1 MTPRPLLCGLL
12 AAVVLVDVAAQT
24 PATTFRAGVDF
35 VLVDVSVRQRGR
47 AVEDLRL
54 GDFVVT
60 DGGIEQRL
68 ADVSREVLPVD
79 VTLVVDWS
87 GSVAG
92 SMLTSLTRAMR
103 AVRARL
109 GPDDGASL
117 VTFNHRIRE
126 LAAVPRDISVEAL
139 GRPTGLTS
147 LLDALS
153 VSLIRAREPGRRA
166 MTILFTDGI
175 DTTSFLD
182 ESALLDVARR
192 TDAAVFIIA
201 LSQTPGARRD
211 NLPYNELFETLAE
224 TTGGAFVLVRADE
237 DLGRSF
243 VAAFDE
249 FRESYVLR
257 YAYQGPD
264 RPGWHPLNVRVTRR
278 GSFDV
283 RARPGYFRAGP

>member
-1 MTPRPLLCGLL
+1 MTLSPLAGGLV
-12 AAVVLVDVAAQT
+12 AVCLLVNVAAQT
-24 PATTFRAGVDF
+24 PPTTFRAGVDF

-47 AVEDLRL
+47 PVADLKL
-54 GDFVVT
+54 GDFAVT
-60 DGGIEQRL
+60 DGGVLQQI

-92 SMLTSLTRAMR
+92 SVLTSLTRAMSS
-103 AVRARL
+103 VRARL
-109 GPDDGASL
+109 GPEDRASV

-126 LAAVPRDISVEAL
+126 LGAVAGDISVEAL
-139 GRPTGLTS
+139 GRPSGLTS
-147 LLDALS
+147 LIDAVS
-153 VSLIRAREPGRRA
+153 VSLIRPREPGRRA

-175 DTTSFLD
+175 DTTSFLN
-182 ESALLDVARR
+182 ESTLLDVARR
-192 TDAAVFIIA
+192 TDTAVFIVA
-201 LSQTPGARRD
+201 LSQAPGARRD
-211 NLPYNELFETLAE
+211 NLPYSELFETLAE

-237 DLGRSF
+237 DLGRTF

-264 RPGWHPLNVRVTRR
+264 RLGWHPLSVRVTRR
-278 GSFDV
+278 GSFEV